1 MAQSKLE
8 STRLKVD
15 PSIGVIDLQRVL
27 KKHVDNAPDKDIWNI
42 LKHPTGAPFSWKTS
56 VCIPWIGQAADLL
69 VDFLKVAPNG
79 LLPAAKLRLSLKRL
93 VVDGTEKTKKV
104 NRTNYATDDWVDQ
117 VDSRIRIMLAQVRAL
132 KKQDEYLRAVR
143 RATESEKARIDM
155 VLSHLLYH
163 DENTVGAS
171 SSSKAGEA
179 TCLDLV
185 PYKSPEMRGD
195 NIFGRI
201 LAKQD
206 SSPRPLKKGSLVM
219 GPGSPVRI
227 WKGAANICSPKAVA
241 SARAAEEPTV
251 FGRPLMVGDLG
262 SSSSEE
268 CASKAAASSSSRP
281 VRKVATEAQDG
292 VTRAP
297 KPLVVSEG
305 ASYGLDAADV
315 AIMNQ
320 SMEQKVLKG
329 NQKKPLKKPAAVVL
343 GNTKKQA
350 EAKTAAKSAA
360 KPKAVAKAKGSGYKC
375 SFKKRRT
382 SSVYHKERTLRISM
396 GDSPQT
402 AKTKARAVM
411 AEVASK
417 IDAGIITENDP

>member
-171 SSSKAGEA
+171 SSS
-179 TCLDLV
+179 
-185 PYKSPEMRGD
+185 
-195 NIFGRI
+195 
-201 LAKQD
+201 
-206 SSPRPLKKGSLVM
+206 
-219 GPGSPVRI
+219 
-227 WKGAANICSPKAVA
+227 KGAANICSPKAVA

-402 AKTKARAVM
+402 AKTKARAAM